1 MKMIQISDL
10 HLSENNDYQ
19 VFDVNTYE
27 CAQKIVNHISKHET
41 DADCLI
47 ISGDISNDESAASYK
62 HLMEIIKDLEIKV
75 YLMPGNH
82 DSIEKLKSCTSHDL
96 INSTLYFEK
105 DEWITFM
112 LNTKKDGSPNGFLK
126 TDELTILKEKIRQNQ
141 DKYFM
146 VFMHHHPVLIG
157 SDSMDKMVIENA
169 DLLLDVIKN
178 ESKIRGVSWGHVHN
192 VFEAQLNK
200 AKLFSTPST
209 CFQSKP
215 KSKTFIIDKN
225 EKPGYRRIELR
236 SNGEVR
242 TSVARI

>member
-1 MKMIQISDL
+1 
-10 HLSENNDYQ
+10 
-19 VFDVNTYE
+19 
-27 CAQKIVNHISKHET
+27 
-41 DADCLI
+41 
-47 ISGDISNDESAASYK
+47 
-62 HLMEIIKDLEIKV
+62 
-75 YLMPGNH
+75 
-82 DSIEKLKSCTSHDL
+82 
-96 INSTLYFEK
+96 
-105 DEWITFM
+105 
-112 LNTKKDGSPNGFLK
+112 
-126 TDELTILKEKIRQNQ
+126 
-141 DKYFM
+141 
-146 VFMHHHPVLIG
+146 
-157 SDSMDKMVIENA
+157 MDKMVIENA